1 MYKGKALG
9 FCFVLIVIFLLST
22 VPAFADVTYHDF
34 GTLPDDPTDIPDNLE
49 MNWDVRHDYG
59 DIQDLFTNLS
69 DAYPGLTELYSIG
82 TSWQERNLWC
92 LEISNKDSDV
102 RDKDKTGIGVFA
114 NIHGGEQESAESAIY
129 MAWWLLL
136 NSDDTA
142 VQDILDNYIIYVVPL
157 INPDGFAQSFVY
169 NNRQNLRPT
178 DRNNNGIPFSDPYT
192 DINNDGWISRIYKG
206 TASNHGTMIG
216 WESPDWD
223 GNGVL
228 GDDPR
233 SSTIDMNRSFDYL
246 WNRYD
251 IETYLDI
258 DDLNTPVIGA
268 NAWSS
273 AGPSAA
279 SEPEIQAVQNFLCT
293 KPMEA
298 LVTLHT
304 GEQSVL
310 WPWCYRPYD
319 ENDPEDD
326 DIPFMAEVGTSM
338 AEAFTE
344 TSGRDFYALSSYEDY
359 PTAAEMIDYAWG
371 RLHIHA
377 YTIEVYAGGTRDF
390 CWGNTLP
397 STVWEDYSR
406 SKFIDMVDD
415 QNGKGNDVADA
426 LGLTEDDVIWFS
438 TNSTAQMSGVAPED
452 QTDLVKG
459 CRDAIITMIASE
471 YDDGK
476 NYDKPLWLEW

>member
-142 VQDILDNYIIYVVPL
+142 VQEILDNYIIYVVPL

-169 NNRQNLRPT
+169 NNRWNLRPR
-178 DRNNNGIPFSDPYT
+178 DLNGNGAPFSDPYT
-192 DINNDGWISRIYKG
+192 DLNNDHKIARIYIGPDPSTLDDGETPK
-206 TASNHGTMIG
+206 TNQCTLLG

-223 GNGVL
+223 KNGIL
-228 GDDPR
+228 ADDPR
-233 SSTIDMNRSFDYL
+233 NGGIDMNRTFDYQ

-251 IETYLDI
+251 IETYLD
-258 DDLNTPVIGA
+258 DDDPETPVIGA
-268 NAWSS
+268 NAWAS
-273 AGPSAA
+273 AGPDAA
-279 SEPEIQAVQNFLCT
+279 SEPEVKAVQNFLCA
-293 KPMEA
+293 KEMDA

-310 WPWCYRPYD
+310 WPLCYRPYD
-319 ENDPEDD
+319 PSNPEDT
-326 DIPFMAEVGTSM
+326 G
-338 AEAFTE
+338 
-344 TSGRDFYALSSYEDY
+344 Y
-359 PTAAEMIDYAWG
+359 
-371 RLHIHA
+371 
-377 YTIEVYAGGTRDF
+377 
-390 CWGNTLP
+390 
-397 STVWEDYSR
+397 
-406 SKFIDMVDD
+406 
-415 QNGKGNDVADA
+415 
-426 LGLTEDDVIWFS
+426 
-438 TNSTAQMSGVAPED
+438 
-452 QTDLVKG
+452 
-459 CRDAIITMIASE
+459 
-471 YDDGK
+471 
-476 NYDKPLWLEW
+476 PLWQK